1 MPDREKMEV
10 DVLFVGAGMASLSG
24 AYHLLN
30 LVEKQNQTSEEKIQ
44 DLQIAVIEKGASL
57 GAHTLSGALVNPV
70 ALREMLP
77 DFLEKGFPYESL
89 ALSDQVLFLTEKKE
103 MAFPFIPPSMR
114 NDGNYIC
121 KLGKVVQWLGKLV
134 EEKGGMI
141 FPETAGW
148 DLIFNNK
155 QVAGV
160 ITGDKGLDRE
170 GNRKPNYEPGIE
182 IHAKV
187 TVFGEGSLGTLTRK
201 AIQTFDLQKGKFPQL
216 FATSV
221 KELWEVPS
229 GRIKEGA
236 VYHTMGYPLKDE
248 ATGGGFIYGLKN
260 NQVSIGLVVACN
272 PKDPYFDTQHVFQ
285 KYKEHPFVKK
295 ILEGGSL
302 LKYGAKTIPE
312 GGYFSIPKL
321 SFPGGLITGDSAG
334 FVNVPKL
341 KGVHYAV
348 KSGILA
354 AETIFDGLKRKDFS
368 SEVLAEYEKKVY
380 ESYIGKDLRKI
391 RYFKTAFNG
400 SFKMGLIKFGI
411 QTALGGWWW
420 TKGRGVEDREEMRTT
435 AQYYGAKPPLPEKKF
450 DEKLTFKKLTDVYYS
465 GTKHEENQPVHLKV
479 DHYRFGDYD
488 ICSTR
493 CVEEYGN
500 PCQFFCP
507 AQVYE
512 MVQNEKTEKLE
523 LRINA
528 ANCVHCK
535 TCDIMDPYHVI
546 EWVPPEGG
554 GGPNYLQM

>member
-1 MPDREKMEV
+1 MPETERLEV

-24 AYHLLN
+24 AFHLLN
-30 LVEKQNQTSEEKIQ
+30 LIEKHNQTAQKKIQ
-44 DLQIAVIEKGASL
+44 DLQVAVIEKGASL

-70 ALREMLP
+70 ALKELLP
-77 DFLEKGFPYESL
+77 DFIEKGFPFESI
-89 ALSDQVLFLTEKKE
+89 AQNEQVFFLTEKKQV
-103 MAFPFIPPSMR
+103 AFPFIPPDMK

-148 DLIFNNK
+148 DLILENNR
-155 QVAGV
+155 VVGV
-160 ITGDKGLDRE
+160 ITGSKGIDRH
-170 GNRKPNYEPGIE
+170 GNNKPNYEPGIQ
-182 IHAKV
+182 IRSKV

-201 AIQTFDLQKGKFPQL
+201 AVQAFDLQKGKFSQR

-221 KELWEVPS
+221 KELWEVPP

-236 VYHTMGYPLKDE
+236 VIHTMGYPLKDE
-248 ATGGGFIYGLKN
+248 AFGGGFIYGLKN
-260 NQVSIGLVVACN
+260 NQVSIGLVVACS
-272 PKDPYFDTQHVFQ
+272 PKDPCFDTQYVFQ
-285 KYKEHPFVKK
+285 KYKEHPLLRK
-295 ILEGGSL
+295 ILEGGNL
-302 LKYGAKTIPE
+302 LKYGAKTLPE

-321 SFPGGLITGDSAG
+321 TFPGGLVIGDSAG

-341 KGVHYAV
+341 KGIHYAV

-354 AETIFDGLKRKDFS
+354 AETIFEGIKKNDFS
-368 SEVLAEYEKKVY
+368 PEVLEDYEKNVY
-380 ESYIGKDLRKI
+380 ESYIGKDLYKI
-391 RYFKTAFNG
+391 RHFKSAFNG
-400 SFKMGLIKFGI
+400 SFIIGLLKFSI
-411 QTALGGWWW
+411 QTVLGGWWW
-420 TKGRGVEDREEMRTT
+420 TKGKGVEDRDEMKTT
-435 AQYYGAKPPLPEKKF
+435 AQYYGVKPPPAEKKF

-479 DHYRFGDYD
+479 DHYRFGRED

-500 PCQFFCP
+500 PCQYFCP

-512 MVQNEKTEKLE
+512 MVKDENTGKLE
-523 LRINA
+523 LKINA